1 MSTSQAP
8 PPAGWDEQNSQTF
21 IDLGRYAVPEREW
34 QIAAFGDLIGA
45 PAGPFTI
52 VELCCGEGLL
62 AAALL
67 ERFPQATVIGYDG
80 SPAML
85 AQATARLAGYDA
97 RFQPRQFDI
106 ADTSW
111 RAQAGPAHAVVSSLA
126 IHHLDGPQ
134 KQALFRDVYG
144 MLEPG
149 GALIIA
155 DVIAPASPAAA
166 ALAADAWDAAV
177 RRRSLE
183 LDGDLRGYE
192 LFEREQWNMYRH
204 PDPADTIDHPSSLL
218 DQLNWLA
225 QAGFAEVDA
234 YWLQAGHAL
243 FGGRKPGS

>member
-1 MSTSQAP
+1 MSTHETAQ
-8 PPAGWDEQNSQTF
+8 PAGWDEQNSQTF

-34 QIAAFGDLIGA
+34 QIAAFGELIGP
-45 PAGPFTI
+45 PAGPLPI
-52 VELCCGEGLL
+52 IELCCGEGLL

-80 SPAML
+80 STAML
-85 AQATARLAGYDA
+85 AQATARLAGYGA

-111 RAQAGPAHAVVSSLA
+111 RAQTGPAHAVVSSLA
-126 IHHLDGPQ
+126 IHHLDGAQ

-144 MLEPG
+144 MLAPG
-149 GALIIA
+149 GALVIA
-155 DVIAPASPAAA
+155 DMIAPASPAAA

-192 LFEREQWNMYRH
+192 LFEREQWNMYRY

-218 DQLNWLA
+218 DQLNWLV
-225 QAGFAEVDA
+225 QAGFAKVEA

-243 FGGRKPGS
+243 FGGRRP